1 MGRWSWI
8 ILTGKGT
15 TKVMFIS
22 AYRVCE
28 GSPGSSITSKTV
40 RAQQEWLYAE
50 KGTPQVNLREQCIL
64 DLQRLI
70 VKFQSEGH
78 EIVLMMDANEG
89 SELGSGVDKLIQRC
103 GLADAHAAAGGSP
116 PATYQRG
123 SKKIDFVLVSPR
135 LVTAV
140 RAAGILPLND
150 GYLSDHRALVIDFD
164 PLVFFGGKT

>member
-1 MGRWSWI
+1 MGRWSWL

-28 GSPGSSITSKTV
+28 GSSGSSITSKTV

-78 EIVLMMDANEG
+78 EIVLMMDANKG
-89 SELGSGVDKLIQRC
+89 SKLGSGVDRLIQRC
-103 GLADAHAAAGGSP
+103 GLADAHAAVGTNP

-123 SKKIDFVLVSPR
+123 SKKIDF
-135 LVTAV
+135 
-140 RAAGILPLND
+140 I
-150 GYLSDHRALVIDFD
+150 
-164 PLVFFGGKT
+164 GGEQNTN